1 MVCFHYRSKVFEHG
15 MFSLSTAMTPK
26 NVYSMFMGS
35 LQKGL
40 SQSTAGLAAIPYCFA
55 CKQNHMTLI
64 REWFSTFYD
73 VFDINRPRSEQELM
87 NRHGKK
93 ERLTSVPILCRITL
107 QNAP

>member
-1 MVCFHYRSKVFEHG
+1 MKVVCFHYHSKVFEHG

-26 NVYSMFMGS
+26 SVYSMFMGS

-73 VFDINRPRSEQELM
+73 VFDINRPRSEQFCDFI
-87 NRHGKK
+87 
-93 ERLTSVPILCRITL
+93 SVQVLESKRPCKNLEIG
-107 QNAP
+107 